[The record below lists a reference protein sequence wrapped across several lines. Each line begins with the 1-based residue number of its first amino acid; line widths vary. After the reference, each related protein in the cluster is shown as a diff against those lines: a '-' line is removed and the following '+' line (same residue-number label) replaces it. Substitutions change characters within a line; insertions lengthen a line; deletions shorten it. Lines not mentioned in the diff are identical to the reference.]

1 MILDEATASIDNE
14 TDAFIQVMIRSQF
27 KDSTVLTIAHRLNTI
42 IDCDRY
48 AALSYHIPSH
58 LVGLSLTNYDMIG
71 LSVCLSLGSWC

>member
-42 IDCDRY
+42 IDCNRYSIY
-48 AALSYHIPSH
+48 AAALPFYYPII
-58 LVGLSLTNYDMIG
+58 LYTV
-71 LSVCLSLGSWC
+71 

>member
-42 IDCDRY
+42 IDCNRY
-48 AALSYHIPSH
+48 SIYLCCCTTFLLSYPIVS
-58 LVGLSLTNYDMIG
+58 TR
-71 LSVCLSLGSWC
+71 